1 MLTFNFDFGKVKEKE
16 KIFFSYCFPYSFTM
30 LHSFL
35 REVNLAEKE
44 TDIMKESVLCT
55 SLSGIEVPLI
65 TITSRLRSDPKHY
78 NMIRLSEFE
87 DDDSKLSLPMYKKKK
102 YVIVGARVHPGES
115 NSSYMM
121 QGFIK
126 YLLGDSH

>member
-1 MLTFNFDFGKVKEKE
+1 MTKTKESE
-16 KIFFSYCFPYSFTM
+16 KIFFAYCFPYTFTH
-30 LHSFL
+30 LTQFL
-35 REVNLAEKE
+35 RSLNFVHKDSE
-44 TDIMKESVLCT
+44 IFKESVLCK
-55 SLSGIEVPLI
+55 SLSGVDVPLV
-65 TITSRLRSDPKHY
+65 TISSRMKSDPKNY
-78 NMIRLSEFE
+78 NQIKLSEFE

-102 YVIVGARVHPGES
+102 YAIICARVHPGES